1 MENTCIICA
10 KQANSPDIVWQDELV
25 SISHMVRHPDG
36 TDNYLG
42 YYMLETRR
50 HVKGMYD
57 ATEEEMAAVG
67 VMLRRLSRA
76 MKQVLGAAH
85 VYAFFIGE
93 GVDHLHAHVVARYPD
108 TPRAYWGPAVDEWPE
123 APRGSLKDIR
133 KLDADIRNVLLEQPR
148 DLD

>member
-1 MENTCIICA
+1 METTCIICA
-10 KQANSPDIVWQDELV
+10 KQANSPDIVWQDEMV
-25 SISHMVRHPDG
+25 SVSHMVRHPDRA
-36 TDNYLG
+36 DNYLG

-57 ATEEEMAAVG
+57 ASEEEMAAVG

-76 MKQVLGAAH
+76 MKEVLGAAH

-108 TPRAYWGPAVDEWPE
+108 TPRAYWGPSVDEWPE
-123 APRGSLKDIR
+123 APRGTLEEIR
-133 KLDADIRNVLLEQPR
+133 ALDAKMRLALRKV
-148 DLD
+148 